1 LRNAGC
7 YPGER
12 PQGVPLVFYCC
23 GFVQNL
29 LNESRF
35 YLLFTFRF
43 VSVFLTQ
50 GSRTSK
56 PPKAKKNSNE
66 SSTKRPTYFSRKV
79 KKNVKASIVLG

>member
-23 GFVQNL
+23 GFVQIM
-29 LNESRF
+29 LNKNRF

-43 VSVFLTQ
+43 VSVFHTQ

-66 SSTKRPTYFSRKV
+66 SSTKRQLNFVEK
-79 KKNVKASIVLG
+79 